1 MDWYALVM
9 AASLLWKNGG
19 TAIMTGKLQLPNNW
33 MSVFA
38 GQDKIMNEGLVQ
50 QVAIK
55 LWLDFFEVLDGISLA
70 RGIQINFMYVPVH
83 LNVLL

>member
-1 MDWYALVM
+1 
-9 AASLLWKNGG
+9 
-19 TAIMTGKLQLPNNW
+19 

-38 GQDKIMNEGLVQ
+38 GQDKIMNEGLVR